1 MAFSAPSLIE
11 SPTHIVDLS
20 VSAPSDKSNGRHRAA
35 DPRSAGQCEINKA
48 SKVRVKMPATAM
60 SSPSFQRSI
69 ELASRINELNPD
81 WKTDAPP
88 LSRDANE
95 KIAQTFTLAQQATG
109 RWAVN
114 SVGDLHFWNGSY
126 WEAVDDVKLTLDAW
140 RWLTVFF
147 GNEAND
153 AMARQCAATLHHSP
167 YLLPDQDAQRI
178 VVACEDFYLEAAAD
192 HGSTRWVRI
201 APDPKLG
208 FTSCVPI
215 KLDGRIGE
223 EYKPLS
229 ISDAPLISEYL
240 RVSLG
245 DVGVRAVVQD
255 YVGYTMVP
263 PSALNLGVALV
274 MIGGGGDG
282 KGLLSSLTTRILHRH
297 STMAFDIGS
306 KDGFSLEGIE
316 GGISL
321 ATVDELPINE
331 AIQSKDIKSAVTGD
345 PMSINRKGRKR
356 ITARPKARF
365 MICGNDLPRFDHG
378 GAAALGRRFLFVPFS
393 ARLSVKERIA
403 NLEDMIIAKEAK
415 AFFDWALAG
424 ATRVVNRRGFDY
436 DNLPDICR
444 KMNGEAV
451 EASDATLGFMREF
464 GVEFSVESPMKKD
477 EVYQDY
483 LAWTENQGMK
493 PLAQPSFYKRLISHL
508 NVGSIEA
515 PRGRGEGRPRCV
527 YLAYDKFADDSVAP
541 LPITGDEKP
550 PFDD

>member
-1 MAFSAPSLIE
+1 MAFSAPTLIHA
-11 SPTHIVDLS
+11 PVHADQIS
-20 VSAPSDKSNGRHRAA
+20 VSSSPSKGK
-35 DPRSAGQCEINKA
+35 AGA
-48 SKVRVKMPATAM
+48 SGQGASSKEKGSKKLPAMAM

-69 ELASRINELNPD
+69 ELAARINGLNPD

-88 LSRDANE
+88 LPRDANE

-114 SVGDLHFWNGSY
+114 SVGDLHFWNDSY
-126 WEAVDDVKLTLDAW
+126 WETVDDVKLALDAW
-140 RWLTVFF
+140 RWLTVYF

-178 VVACEDFYLEAAAD
+178 VVACEDFYLEAKNDA
-192 HGSTRWVRI
+192 GGVRWVRF

-208 FTSCVPI
+208 FTSCVPV
-215 KLDGRIGE
+215 KLGGNAGE
-223 EYKPLS
+223 EYKPGTLS
-229 ISDAPLISEYL
+229 SAPQFSEYL
-240 RVSLG
+240 KVSLA
-245 DVGVRAVVQD
+245 DAGVRTVVQD
-255 YVGYTMVP
+255 FIGYTMVP

-282 KGLLSSLTTRILHRH
+282 KGLLSSLASRILHRQ

-316 GGISL
+316 CGVSL

-345 PMSINRKGRKR
+345 PMSINRKGKKR
-356 ITARPKARF
+356 ITVRPKARF
-365 MICGNDLPRFDHG
+365 LICGNDLPRFDHG
-378 GAAALGRRFLFVPFS
+378 GAAALGRRFLFVPFT
-393 ARLSVKERIA
+393 ARLSVKDRIA
-403 NLEDMIIAKEAK
+403 NLEDLIIANEAK
-415 AFFDWALAG
+415 AFFDWALTG
-424 ATRVVNRRGFDY
+424 ATRVVDRRSFDY

-464 GVEFSVESPMKKD
+464 GVAFSVESAMKKD
-477 EVYQDY
+477 QVYQDY
-483 LAWTENQGMK
+483 LDWTENQGMK

-508 NVGSIEA
+508 NVGNIEA

-527 YLAYDKFADDSVAP
+527 YLAYNQFDDVAVQ
-541 LPITGDEKP
+541 IETSTSNDKP

>member
-1 MAFSAPSLIE
+1 MAFTANLIHDPVHVDQALTTLGTAKPNRKRASD
-11 SPTHIVDLS
+11 SPEV
-20 VSAPSDKSNGRHRAA
+20 AKGRT
-35 DPRSAGQCEINKA
+35 KL
-48 SKVRVKMPATAM
+48 PAMAM

-69 ELASRINELNPD
+69 ELAARISALNPN
-81 WKTDAPP
+81 WKTDAAP
-88 LSRDANE
+88 LPRDANE
-95 KIAQTFTLAQQATG
+95 KIAQTFTLAQQSTG
-109 RWAVN
+109 RWSVN
-114 SVGDLHFWNGSY
+114 SVGDLHFWNGSF
-126 WEAVDDVKLTLDAW
+126 WEAVDDVKLALDAW
-140 RWLTVFF
+140 RWLTVYF

-167 YLLPDQDAQRI
+167 YLLPEQDAQRL
-178 VVACEDFYLEAAAD
+178 VVACEDFYLEAIRQEAP
-192 HGSTRWVRI
+192 TRWVRI
-201 APDPKLG
+201 DPDPKLG
-208 FTSCVPI
+208 FTSCVPVR
-215 KLDGRIGE
+215 LGGRAGQ
-223 EYKPLS
+223 EYTPGTLAN
-229 ISDAPLISEYL
+229 APMFSSYL
-240 RVSLG
+240 KVSLA
-245 DVGVRAVVQD
+245 DSGVRAVVQD
-255 YVGYTMVP
+255 FIGYTLVP

-282 KGLLSSLTTRILHRH
+282 KGLLSSLASRILHRQ

-356 ITARPKARF
+356 ITVRPKARF
-365 MICGNDLPRFDHG
+365 LICGNDLPRFDHG
-378 GAAALGRRFLFVPFS
+378 GAAALGRRFLFVPFT
-393 ARLSVKERIA
+393 ARLSVKDRIA
-403 NLEDMIIAKEAK
+403 NLEDMIIASEAK

-424 ATRVVNRRGFDY
+424 ATRVVDRRGFDY

-451 EASDATLGFMREF
+451 ESSDATLGFMREF
-464 GVEFSVESPMKKD
+464 GVAFSVESPMKKD
-477 EVYQDY
+477 QVYQDY
-483 LAWTENQGMK
+483 LAWTESQGLK

-527 YLAYDKFADDSVAP
+527 YLAYDQYGDDLC
-541 LPITGDEKP
+541 LPCAKTSSDETPP